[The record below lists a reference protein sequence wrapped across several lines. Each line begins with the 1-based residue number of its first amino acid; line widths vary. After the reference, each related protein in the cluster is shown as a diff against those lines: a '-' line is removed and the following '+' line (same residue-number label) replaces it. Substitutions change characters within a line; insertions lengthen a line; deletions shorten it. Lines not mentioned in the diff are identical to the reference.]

1 MKKDKS
7 IAEANRFLQKNG
19 NSTAAEIN
27 KNLRSKK
34 LPELNPTELVNA
46 FPKIPVQ
53 NRRYKYVYQAKPAA
67 PAQGAKKPA
76 PAKQPAKK
84 AAKPA
89 TAKKPVKKAAPG
101 KKVCD
106 KKTCTKKPAKKAA
119 PAKKTCDKKECAKK
133 PWKYGCKR
141 SDFVAAVMER
151 LSCHGPFKKIKLD
164 DGRVAS
170 INIRQYNA
178 VATLANCLSEMP
190 EAEKNPEAFVF
201 LAGRGEYP
209 STFRGIE
216 VFNNGRTAGVI
227 LIPRCDLC
235 SAP

>member
-7 IAEANRFLQKNG
+7 IAEANRFLRKNG

-27 KNLRSKK
+27 KSLRSKK

-53 NRRYKYVYQAKPAA
+53 NRRYKYVYQAKPDA
-67 PAQGAKKPA
+67 PAQEAKKPA
-76 PAKQPAKK
+76 PAKKPAKKVAPAKK

-89 TAKKPVKKAAPG
+89 QE

-106 KKTCTKKPAKKAA
+106 KKACSKKPAKKAA
-119 PAKKTCDKKECAKK
+119 PAKKACDKKECAKK
-133 PWKYGCKR
+133 PWKHGCKR
-141 SDFVAAVMER
+141 SDFVSAVMER

-164 DGRVAS
+164 DGRIAS

-190 EAEKNPEAFVF
+190 EAERNPEAFVF